1 MQMRPYLRTLVAIAL
16 IFSAVCTAHAGGRKQ
31 PVTVRF
37 YVEVDAATADPFAVP
52 VHVGVPQRN
61 IFHESGASLSERQIL
76 GAHVY
81 QNRDGEWAALFKL
94 DGTGRLTLSNIS
106 ASNRGKSLIAYIG
119 DAKIAR
125 VLPNDILIDRPVN
138 DGMLQVR
145 GLLPKEA
152 YLIQTHFPALK
163 PEAPVR

>member
-1 MQMRPYLRTLVAIAL
+1 MSPFLRILMTVALTL
-16 IFSAVCTAHAGGRKQ
+16 SAACSAQAAGRKQ
-31 PVTVRF
+31 AVTVRF

-52 VHVGVPQRN
+52 VHVGVPQRH

-81 QNRDGEWAALFKL
+81 QNKDGEWAALFKL
-94 DGTGRLTLSNIS
+94 DSTGRLTLSNIS
-106 ASNRGKSLIAYIG
+106 ASNRGKSLVAYIG

-138 DGMLQVR
+138 DGLLQIR

-152 YLIQTHFPALK
+152 YLIQTHFPPLK
-163 PEAPVR
+163 PTESTR